1 MSLVCAK
8 DKEWRKALD
17 LMADMK
23 RNNINA
29 NQHTYSAIINALG
42 NSGQWERALDV
53 LNQMKEKEM
62 KVNVVAYNSAI
73 SALAKASRNA
83 NTIDKTVKLWE
94 EALGLINQMKKEKVW
109 PDKYTYSSAI
119 ACCASDARYEEAL
132 DLIEVMRNGPAK
144 IRPNRISY
152 TGAMSKSKYDT
163 FQIFLVMS
171 SYLAMSSI

>member
-23 RNNINA
+23 RNNIIA

-83 NTIDKTVKLWE
+83 NTIDKTVKLIWSKE
-94 EALGLINQMKKEKVW
+94 IENAFDIGL
-109 PDKYTYSSAI
+109 
-119 ACCASDARYEEAL
+119 
-132 DLIEVMRNGPAK
+132 
-144 IRPNRISY
+144 
-152 TGAMSKSKYDT
+152 
-163 FQIFLVMS
+163 
-171 SYLAMSSI
+171 